1 MKKIINIIISHIIL
15 FAIIYT
21 IISVLSKFNIVDISD
36 VTDVNNV
43 IFTSIGIMFSI
54 GFTIIL
60 SFNLENINNEY
71 GFNFIKENLTR
82 ISFFSLTLFILSL
95 IVFMLSKILNI
106 KTLND
111 YEKIKHINSISLSLL
126 FIFLVSL
133 ACNYK
138 RLFDIKFQI
147 MKRIFNERNK
157 NNLEIKTKE
166 IIEKNDKRKNKK

>member
-15 FAIIYT
+15 FVIIYT
-21 IISVLSKFNIVDISD
+21 IISVLSNFNIVDISD

-106 KTLND
+106 KTLNN
-111 YEKIKHINSISLSLL
+111 YEK
-126 FIFLVSL
+126 
-133 ACNYK
+133 
-138 RLFDIKFQI
+138 
-147 MKRIFNERNK
+147 NK
-157 NNLEIKTKE
+157 AY
-166 IIEKNDKRKNKK
+166 

>member
-15 FAIIYT
+15 FVIIYT
-21 IISVLSKFNIVDISD
+21 IISVLSNFNIVDISD